1 MCSTDLASGHNRGG
15 ETTTS
20 GAGDTAYVSETG
32 HTSHNTPNEDKTP
45 PFFFWY
51 GQEELRHAI
60 ELSTLLMRNQLLTVS
75 VHLRPPRKAGNK
87 DRR

>member
-32 HTSHNTPNEDKTP
+32 HTSHNTPTKTRHRL
-45 PFFFWY
+45 FFWY
-51 GQEELRHAI
+51 EQEELRHAI